1 MQDKNRDLKRDL
13 WVDSLRDHSQQNIFC
28 GARSFGLEIFDSD
41 KT

>member
-1 MQDKNRDLKRDL
+1 MKYKKMEL
-13 WVDSLRDHSQQNIFC
+13 WVDSLSDHSPQNIFC